1 MKIRLAVMWSIELKG
16 VEEIAVSSN
25 THTGNSIASSSAATP
40 GNQSKEWT
48 VSLQSMTSQ
57 AATIS

>member
-40 GNQSKEWT
+40 GNQ
-48 VSLQSMTSQ
+48 
-57 AATIS
+57 